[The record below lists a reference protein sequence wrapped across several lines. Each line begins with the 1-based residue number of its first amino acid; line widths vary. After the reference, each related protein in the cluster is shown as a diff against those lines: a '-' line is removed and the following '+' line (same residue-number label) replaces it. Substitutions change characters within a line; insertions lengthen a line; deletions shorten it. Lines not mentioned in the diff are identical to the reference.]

1 MEDFIY
7 ILLIFAWIGYS
18 FYKVSKKKAE
28 QAKPKSVQN
37 PIESSERNAPAHN
50 NNELS
55 QQAQQFFQQF
65 LQSDSSQNAFSF
77 DDKLEEE
84 EGKSQEEFTTTSAS
98 SITTIEYRQDTFTSI
113 EDTTAFS
120 AHHTPEELK
129 ETPIQTSYF
138 ENEPFDF
145 QKAIVYQA
153 ILENPYIPRYY

>member
-28 QAKPKSVQN
+28 QAKQK
-37 PIESSERNAPAHN
+37 PIQQSLDSTEKIPATPN
-50 NNELS
+50 TNELT
-55 QQAQQFFQQF
+55 QQAQRLIQQF
-65 LQSDSSQNAFSF
+65 LQSEPATKAFSY
-77 DDKLEEE
+77 EEE
-84 EGKSQEEFTTTSAS
+84 LEDEGKSQEEVAASPAS

-129 ETPIQTSYF
+129 DTPVQIGFF

-145 QKAIVYQA
+145 KKAIVYQA